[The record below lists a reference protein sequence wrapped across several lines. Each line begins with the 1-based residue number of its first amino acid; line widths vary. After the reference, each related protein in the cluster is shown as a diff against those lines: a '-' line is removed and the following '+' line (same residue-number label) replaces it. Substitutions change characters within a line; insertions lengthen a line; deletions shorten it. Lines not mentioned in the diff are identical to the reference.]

1 MQNSLFRRLL
11 RNIWFKFLANIK
23 IREFKKRSNFQYTV
37 YSQIMT
43 SHLTLLSQKYGTDKG
58 SYNLQNPYPWSPHS
72 YTKYYEILFSN
83 NRDNVR
89 KVFECGIGSVDETLV
104 SNMTT
109 SGKSGASLR
118 MWKDYFPN
126 AQIFGADIDSK
137 VMFSEERIFTYTM
150 DQTNPKSIID
160 FWEKVQVEDFDLII
174 DDGLHTYSAGITL
187 FENSFHKLKEGGWY
201 VIEDVN
207 VYDLIRYQNYFMDK
221 DMNVNFVNL
230 YFGKNKVSDDCLI
243 SISKSGVI

>member
-1 MQNSLFRRLL
+1 MELL
-11 RNIWFKFLANIK
+11 VAWSYI
-23 IREFKKRSNFQYTV
+23 
-37 YSQIMT
+37 
-43 SHLTLLSQKYGTDKG
+43 HLSTKLTTAPTDKN

-72 YTKYYEILFSN
+72 YKKYYEFLSSN

-89 KVFECGIGSVDETLV
+89 EVFECGISSVDETLF

-150 DQTNPKSIID
+150 DQTNPKSIIV
-160 FWEKVQVEDFDLII
+160 FWGESTGRRF
-174 DDGLHTYSAGITL
+174 
-187 FENSFHKLKEGGWY
+187 
-201 VIEDVN
+201 
-207 VYDLIRYQNYFMDK
+207 
-221 DMNVNFVNL
+221 
-230 YFGKNKVSDDCLI
+230 
-243 SISKSGVI
+243 